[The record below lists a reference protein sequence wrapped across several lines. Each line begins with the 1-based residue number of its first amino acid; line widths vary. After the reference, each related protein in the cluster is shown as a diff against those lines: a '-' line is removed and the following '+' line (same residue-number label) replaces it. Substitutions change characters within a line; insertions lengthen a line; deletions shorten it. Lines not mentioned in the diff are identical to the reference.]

1 MKEHLRI
8 FWNRLVT
15 YLGTM
20 ILSGIMGLIVW
31 LIAIDQVNPL
41 ITREY
46 SDSITIVSRGL
57 DPSLMPVQDLSK
69 ESVHVF
75 LRAPQ
80 QTWDTIEP
88 SDITAYIDLSNYNK
102 GPHEIPIH
110 VETANSDIV
119 VTAVDRRLLRV
130 QLDEVM
136 TKTVPVRVAVM
147 DNAEYGY
154 AWDSPIVEPPTI
166 TVVGPAQQVNQVVAA
181 EAPVYL
187 RGATTQV
194 ERLQTVNLLSR
205 SDQTVATVQAE
216 PAAVDISIPVQR
228 WPGRR
233 SVAVRVKL
241 VGQPAFGYRLVRVT
255 PDPSTVVL
263 YGDASALDQ
272 VPGSVETAPLSL
284 EGAIGDVQARLD
296 LILPEG
302 VNASE
307 GNNVAVNAEIVPI
320 EDSRTITLRPIVR
333 GLGANLKAEFSP
345 ETVDVILSG
354 PLTVMNSLSLDDIY
368 ASLDVNGLQT
378 GSYVIE
384 PNVIGPGEI
393 RTEGSLPETVEVVI
407 KSVFTETA
415 PSGGTIPPPPV
426 STPEEAT
433 PATSV
438 AQPTGTS
445 VPTSIAVPISTP
457 TVRSTATSDPM
468 ERETPTSQSVVTPT
482 P

>member
-1 MKEHLRI
+1 
-8 FWNRLVT
+8 
-15 YLGTM
+15 M

-41 ITREY
+41 VNREY
-46 SDSITIVSRGL
+46 PDAISIVTRGL
-57 DPSLMPVQDLSK
+57 DESLMPVLDLSK
-69 ESVHVF
+69 ESVHVS

-80 QTWDTIEP
+80 QIWDTIEP
-88 SDITAYIDLSNYNK
+88 RDLTAYIDLENYGE

-110 VETANSDIV
+110 VETTNSDIV
-119 VTAVDRRLLRV
+119 VTSVDRRVLRV

-136 TKTVPVRVAVM
+136 TKTVPVRAAVM

-154 AWDSPIVEPPTI
+154 AWDSPIVDPPTI

-205 SDQTVATVQAE
+205 SDQTVANVQAE

-241 VGQPAFGYRLVRVT
+241 VGQPSKGYRLVRVT

-272 VPGSVETAPLSL
+272 VPGSVETTPLSL
-284 EGAIGDVQARLD
+284 EGATGDIRSRLD
-296 LILPEG
+296 LLLPEG

-307 GNNVAVNAEIVPI
+307 GNSVAVNAEIVPI

-333 GLGANLKAEFSP
+333 GLGPNLKAVFSP
-345 ETVDVILSG
+345 ETVDVIFSG
-354 PLTVMNSLSLDDIY
+354 PVTVMDSLGADDIF
-368 ASLDVNGLQT
+368 ASLDINGLQA
-378 GSYVIE
+378 GSYTIE
-384 PNVIGPGEI
+384 PNVIGPDEI
-393 RTEGSLPETVEVVI
+393 SSEGSLPKTVEVVI
-407 KSVFTETA
+407 TSVLTETL
-415 PSGGTIPPPPV
+415 PSGGTIPGAPSATAEAPP
-426 STPEEAT
+426 TI
-433 PATSV
+433 
-438 AQPTGTS
+438 TS
-445 VPTSIAVPISTP
+445 VPATLETP
-457 TVRSTATSDPM
+457 TQTSSTESPDSGVRG
-468 ERETPTSQSVVTPT
+468 TPTSQSVVTPT